1 MRTALFL
8 SLALLAGASCRSG
21 SPAVVDKD
29 VITDP
34 PRDTASGGD
43 APTPDD
49 RPSVVDGSAT
59 PPSDDVRY
67 TGGFGAVSGVYT
79 LTIGG
84 RARTVRVH
92 VPASAAASARPLV
105 VAFHGTNGAAEDFEN
120 ETRIDAV
127 SDELGFVVAVP
138 QGEDLQGDPANAD
151 HQSRDLYA
159 RMWDIVDRNP
169 ATNRDLLLTRAVI
182 QEGVRTLRVD
192 ARRVYLVGHSNG
204 GFFAYHA
211 AATMPSRVA
220 AFASS
225 CAGVI
230 RCGYRSECTFSA
242 GVGTTCAAL
251 RGESGFCAQTCAA
264 STSRMAP
271 LPAGRMPRGFL
282 AHGNRDDMVSVSFT
296 CALSREMGDRAEV
309 QIVDGLTH
317 SLAPDFVR
325 GAWSRLSRYTVSD

>member
-1 MRTALFL
+1 MRIALCI

-29 VITDP
+29 VVTEP

-43 APTPDD
+43 AP
-49 RPSVVDGSAT
+49 AT
-59 PPSDDVRY
+59 TDAPPSSEDVRY

-92 VPASAAASARPLV
+92 VPPGDAAARPLM

-120 ETRIDAV
+120 ETRIDAI

-182 QEGVRTLRVD
+182 QEGVRALRVD

-230 RCGYRSECTFSA
+230 RCGYRSECGFAA

-271 LPAGRMPRGFL
+271 LPTGRMPRGFL

-317 SLAPDFVR
+317 ALAPDFVR